1 VPPELLEYVE
11 NGRNPDIY
19 TREFVE
25 LVRRGNQLMRGKT
38 RAFADF
44 RDILAADMAAAMPE
58 LRRDV
63 RTVCEATGGVP
74 PPLTMTTAAVSGATA
89 TATSASAS
97 AAPAPAA
104 TAPATANATPVL
116 SHPAPP
122 ASSAN
127 GAAGVTG
134 GPSGAQPSGT
144 STPGSA
150 TAPFGNA
157 GF

>member
-1 VPPELLEYVE
+1 MPPELLEYVE

-63 RTVCEATGGVP
+63 RAVCEATGGVP

-89 TATSASAS
+89 TSASTSAV
-97 AAPAPAA
+97 PAPVAA
-104 TAPATANATPVL
+104 APATANATPVL

-122 ASSAN
+122 ASIAN
-127 GAAGVTG
+127 GAAGTMG
-134 GPSGAQPSGT
+134 GASGEQPSGT
-144 STPGSA
+144 A
-150 TAPFGNA
+150 TAPLGNT
-157 GF
+157 GL